1 MSTTVKK
8 EMKKEKNEKMKN
20 KEKEEGRRKIQS
32 EMPYDDVRR
41 QRIRTCTHEH
51 LTVRVERLQV
61 WRRHRDVVGARIKF
75 D

>member
-8 EMKKEKNEKMKN
+8 EMKKEKMKN

-41 QRIRTCTHEH
+41 QRIRACTYEY

-61 WRRHRDVVGARIKF
+61 WRRHRDVVGARVKF